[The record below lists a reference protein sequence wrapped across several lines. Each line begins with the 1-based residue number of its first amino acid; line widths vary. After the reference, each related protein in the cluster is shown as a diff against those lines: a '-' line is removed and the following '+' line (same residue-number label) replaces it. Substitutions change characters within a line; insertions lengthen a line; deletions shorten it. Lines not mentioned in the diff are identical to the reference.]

1 MDEWKRKVSQSKW
14 FRQKTIKQMIW
25 HNRSRMA
32 LQWFHLKLQVI
43 VIHVRQILP
52 NWVLKQISHV
62 VRHVY
67 SEVDKVEQRYRVF
80 HQCVCHSDGSQLR
93 FVSAISVVSATVASF
108 FIMSSL
114 EYHWMKSHSVNCED
128 SSDETMIW
136 SRATFVTILHI
147 NIDTHLTT
155 TAPHTVW
162 NILVQSKS
170 VLFITTI
177 MAGLNLR
184 LIFGGFPKE
193 ICVYNRSLWHLS
205 CLGTEKSC
213 FWSLQ
218 QIKLHCC

>member
-1 MDEWKRKVSQSKW
+1 
-14 FRQKTIKQMIW
+14 MIW
-25 HNRSRMA
+25 HNSSRMA

-62 VRHVY
+62 VCHVY

-80 HQCVCHSDGSQLR
+80 HQCVCHSHCVIGDGSQLR

-136 SRATFVTILHI
+136 SRTTFVTILHI
-147 NIDTHLTT
+147 NIDTHLTK
-155 TAPHTVW
+155 PHTVW
-162 NILVQSKS
+162 NILVS
-170 VLFITTI
+170 VRISFLSHLLWQ
-177 MAGLNLR
+177 GL
-184 LIFGGFPKE
+184 IWG
-193 ICVYNRSLWHLS
+193 
-205 CLGTEKSC
+205 
-213 FWSLQ
+213 
-218 QIKLHCC
+218 